1 MATDLLL
8 TLNEA
13 RVLASLF
20 EKSLTTPQYYP
31 LTQNATLLA
40 ANQKNS
46 RWPVMNLTEGD
57 TGAAL
62 NSLEL
67 QKLVKR
73 DDSSG
78 RAVKWRQQFQHQML
92 LKPAGVAVLATL
104 MLRGPQTLAE
114 LRANASAL
122 NGPADIDGVQ
132 AALDDLADRAQPLVK
147 LLPRASGQSTVR
159 YAHLLC
165 GEAAIPAMTDAP
177 AAAST
182 SSGAGA
188 ANAVLIAQ
196 LVERIAA
203 LEARVS
209 ELERGRG

>member
-1 MATDLLL
+1 MSDLLL
-8 TLNEA
+8 SLNEA

-20 EKSLTTPQYYP
+20 EKSVITPQYYP
-31 LTQNATLLA
+31 MTQNATMLA

-46 RWPVMNLTEGD
+46 RSPVMSLTEGD

-62 NSLEL
+62 IALEM
-67 QKLVKR
+67 QRLVKR
-73 DDSSG
+73 DESSP

-114 LRANASAL
+114 LRANASVL

-165 GEAAIPAMTDAP
+165 GEAAIPVMADAP
-177 AAAST
+177 AASSS
-182 SSGAGA
+182 SSGGSS
-188 ANAVLIAQ
+188 NATLIAQ
-196 LVERIAA
+196 LVERIEA
-203 LEARVS
+203 LEARVV
-209 ELERGRG
+209 ELEKLVS

>member
-1 MATDLLL
+1 MSDLLL
-8 TLNEA
+8 SLNEA
-13 RVLASLF
+13 RVLAALV
-20 EKSLTTPQYYP
+20 EKSVTTPQYYP
-31 LTQNATLLA
+31 MTQNATMLA

-46 RWPVMNLTEGD
+46 RSPVMNLTEGD

-62 NSLEL
+62 MALENL
-67 QKLVKR
+67 RLVKR
-73 DDSSG
+73 DESSP
-78 RAVKWRQQFQHQML
+78 RAVKWRQQFQHQLL

-114 LRANASAL
+114 IRSNASVL

-165 GEAAIPAMTDAP
+165 GEAAIPVMNDAP
-177 AAAST
+177 ASS
-182 SSGAGA
+182 SSGGSSSS
-188 ANAVLIAQ
+188 NSTLITQ
-196 LVERIAA
+196 LIERVEA
-203 LEARVS
+203 LEARVA
-209 ELERGRG
+209 ELEKLVS